1 MESLRQHFR
10 RLHDNAPSKQ
20 KESHMCEICAKIYS
34 SKSGLEKHLEAH
46 TDISETRAQCNIC
59 GKWLKNATYVRVHI
73 RRIHDT
79 VHQPIACPQCGK
91 IKPHERSL
99 KRHILE
105 CHTEANHKCNRCDK
119 SFIYPVLLKVCHDW
133 FINCYYLIIIFIFLV
148 LDIDFCLLVQILG
161 AYGYAYWRIIIY
173 MLVLSIPIQKQIKYV

>member
-1 MESLRQHFR
+1 MSRLFKRVIIYYFHSKYQIHISHPTDHHCIDEQRNFVFRLKNLESLRQHFR

-119 SFIYPVLLKVCHDW
+119 SFIYPVLLKVCYD
-133 FINCYYLIIIFIFLV
+133 
-148 LDIDFCLLVQILG
+148 
-161 AYGYAYWRIIIY
+161 
-173 MLVLSIPIQKQIKYV
+173 